1 MREHLRTGAGEPE
14 AHTKCSFNSD
24 NNKRTALRSQCQS
37 QAGMYSK
44 RQLHFLHNHCVLS
57 CQYSGPNSYHLVM
70 TQCLLFTYHM
80 VKSWLFC
87 LSFQAL
93 FLCNDVNNLCYSIKP
108 SWSLLCTGEDILS
121 QDFLVNFSIT
131 KLENLKQTLK
141 KCKILTPK
149 CVINIFVFFQVYRVC
164 GCLAWLFSFFHFLMI
179 LFQNALVKGAAKEL
193 ASLYGT
199 KYTYGPGATTIC
211 ESRVHNY
218 AKKSYVQEGT
228 NASHCISF
236 LPIEN
241 I

>member
-1 MREHLRTGAGEPE
+1 MREQLKTGAGEAE
-14 AHTKCSFNSD
+14 AHTKLSFNSD
-24 NNKRTALRSQCQS
+24 NNKRTALRSQCLS
-37 QAGMYSK
+37 QTGKDFK
-44 RQLHFLHNHCVLS
+44 RQLHFLCNHCVLN
-57 CQYSGPNSYHLVM
+57 CQYSGPKSYHLVM
-70 TQCLLFTYHM
+70 TQCLIFTYHM

-87 LSFQAL
+87 LSFRVL
-93 FLCNDVNNLCYSIKP
+93 FQCNDINNLCHSVKP
-108 SWSLLCTGEDILS
+108 SWPLLCTGEDILS

-141 KCKILTPK
+141 KQKILTPK

-164 GCLAWLFSFFHFLMI
+164 ACLAWLFSFFHFLII
-179 LFQNALVKGAAKEL
+179 LLQNALVKGAAKEL

-211 ESRVHNY
+211 ESLVQNY
-218 AKKSYVQEGT
+218 ARKSYVQEGT

-236 LPIEN
+236 LTIEN